1 MTTGAVMNEV
11 RKPELAEAISGLTGP
26 FAQASSDATRRLC
39 EQGQSVAKTITE
51 WNTDVSHFLI
61 HRVARNGEALGRI
74 TKCQNFPEVF
84 AIQAQWVQDAA
95 DDYMKEVSKLMELN
109 SWIMSGLLGSVGQA
123 NTFFAYESTS
133 ESRKLADW
141 KTRSSDRGL
150 PTPP

>member
-1 MTTGAVMNEV
+1 VRHLDRPMTTGAVMNEV

-109 SWIMSGLLGSVGQA
+109 SRIMSGLLGSVGQA
-123 NTFFAYESTS
+123 E
-133 ESRKLADW
+133 
-141 KTRSSDRGL
+141 TRSS
-150 PTPP
+150 PTKVPVRAAS